1 MKRSFSN
8 TFYYTKQERNGT
20 IVLAVLVLILQFV
33 QISVSRRPLKAT
45 TSLASFEIKAH
56 IPYKVMEK
64 VQSQKDTVEP
74 VPIKQRACN
83 PNTADY
89 KALLAAGFTKRS
101 AKSILNYRKKGGYFK
116 TRAALKKIY
125 TLDADTYEKVSP
137 YVLLPKKKAARKA
150 IPKQIK
156 AIALNK
162 GTAEQLMKIR
172 GIGPSFSKRIIKY
185 RLMLGGYTKKE
196 QMKEVYGIS
205 DSLYE
210 AIAPLLICD
219 STHIVPLEMNSA
231 PAEQLRKHPYLNWRQ
246 ANAIVYFRTE
256 HGAFTTIE
264 GVQSVPELNDEQATY
279 LRIRPYISLD

>member
-20 IVLAVLVLILQFV
+20 IVLAALVFILQFI
-33 QISVSRRPLKAT
+33 QIAVSRRPLEAT
-45 TSLASFEIKAH
+45 ASLASFEIKPH
-56 IPYKVMEK
+56 IPYDVMK
-64 VQSQKDTVEP
+64 TVQFKKDTVEP
-74 VPIKQRACN
+74 SLIKQRACN

-116 TRAALKKIY
+116 TKAALKKIY
-125 TLDADTYEKVSP
+125 TLDADTYEKVCP
-137 YVLLPKKKAARKA
+137 YLLLPKKKARKKA
-150 IPKQIK
+150 APKQMK

-162 GTAEQLMKIR
+162 GTAEQLMQIR

-185 RLMLGGYTKKE
+185 RSMLGGYARKE

-205 DSLYE
+205 DSLYK
-210 AIAPLLICD
+210 AIAPLLTCD
-219 STHIVPLEMNSA
+219 SSHLVPLAMNSA

-264 GVQSVPELNDEQATY
+264 GVQSVPELNDEQESY
-279 LRIRPYISLD
+279 LRIRPYISLE